1 MLKSID
7 TARLRQIKPNPIKPR
22 EIVDPLTLQV
32 TNLDDISVKLSKLI
46 DITAINQKYLN
57 AILKEL
63 RDEADEGEFLTII
76 DTATTTDFYFYET
89 TTAPGHPVKGYAI
102 SNEGPNTIYVAHNTT
117 KAGLQ
122 PSIDDVTSRLSR
134 FQQILSGEEVRY
146 IFNRRK
152 IYNIA
157 MLAKD
162 ADSIFRMWLTW

>member
-1 MLKSID
+1 MQ
-7 TARLRQIKPNPIKPR
+7 RLVKPNIKPR

-32 TNLDDISVKLSKLI
+32 TNLDDISVKLSKLLEI
-46 DITAINQKYLN
+46 EANNQKYLN

-76 DTATTTDFYFYET
+76 DTATTTDFTFIET
-89 TTAPGHPVKGYAI
+89 ITAPGHPVKGYAV

-122 PSIDDVTSRLSR
+122 PDLDNVTSPISR

-152 IYNIA
+152 VYN
-157 MLAKD
+157 LAIL
-162 ADSIFRMWLTW
+162 ARSGDSTFRAWLTW